1 MSVNSTGG
9 IYMDPQTGCDTPS
22 VSSRDGAT
30 LTAAQRDMRVAYLDG
45 APGVLVSGLVWAVAG
60 CVAVWSTPQRAI
72 WALFIGGALIHPLAV
87 LLTRL
92 LGYTGRHALG
102 NPLGPLAMATTFWMI
117 MMLPLAYGVSLLRID
132 LFFPAM
138 LLVIGGRYL
147 CFHTLYGKRLYW
159 IFGAT
164 LALASYALIGLNASV
179 ALGGFAGAV
188 IEVVFACVLLAGA
201 RREAAVQ
208 GAAARA

>member
-1 MSVNSTGG
+1 
-9 IYMDPQTGCDTPS
+9 MDPAQPGRVAPS
-22 VSSRDGAT
+22 VTPLDGAT
-30 LTAAQRDMRVAYLDG
+30 LAAAQRDMRSAYLDG

-60 CVAVWSTPQRAI
+60 CVAWWISPQRAV

-92 LGYTGRHALG
+92 LGCTGRHAQG
-102 NPLGPLAMATTFWMI
+102 NPLGPLGMATTFWMI

-147 CFHTLYGKRLYW
+147 CFQTLYGKRLYW
-159 IFGAT
+159 IMGAT
-164 LALASYALIGLNASV
+164 LALASYALIGLNATV
-179 ALGGFAGAV
+179 ALGAFAGAA
-188 IEVVFACVLLAGA
+188 IEGVFAGLLLAGA
-201 RREAAVQ
+201 RREADMQ
-208 GAAARA
+208 AASA